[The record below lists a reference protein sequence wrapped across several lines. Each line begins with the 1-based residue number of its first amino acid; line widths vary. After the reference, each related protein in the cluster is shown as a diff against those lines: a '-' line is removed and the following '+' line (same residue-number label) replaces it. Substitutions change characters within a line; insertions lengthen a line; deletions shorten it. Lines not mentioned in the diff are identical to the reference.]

1 MSGLKLVFLYS
12 WRIVRREWRRFTLP
26 LASLTVTSVV
36 LLLILL
42 LTAAS
47 DGLLSDQAREL
58 QGGDVVIESATPIA
72 GESFFDSV
80 NLEPEAVANQ
90 LSFSATLKSEAA
102 TAAFSLHVIDNAY
115 PLYGELALANGVFS
129 GLAPGQLLL
138 DAAGLEKLNVSVGDT
153 VSFGDAQLV
162 VAEVFISEPTSL
174 FGGFRFLPVAFIS
187 QDSFTL
193 ANIDPA
199 LLRVEYSYAA
209 KLPGLGASD
218 IESIRA
224 LAAASPALDVNIA
237 GLDQRGLQFGL
248 KTVSD
253 FLVIAVLITAVLA
266 AVNVYAS
273 ILYLVTI
280 ERKSLAVLLALGL
293 SKRKLVAILGT
304 TLLYIVLLASAIGIS
319 IALASFMI
327 AQDFIATNYII
338 DLPTP
343 SLYLYVAI
351 TVALVGLIAL
361 MSFIPAI
368 YRSLSLNPRQILI
381 GSDSVVTFGGSYL
394 SLLTITVSTLVPLIA
409 LAAFLL
415 DSFMRGLSVILVI
428 AVVYVVISALYTFV
442 LSRLYRVRKKFAFFT
457 RSIVSQKYTDG
468 LFGIVSFTSL
478 FVALTALCVL
488 VLIQSSLERFLID
501 DLSATVPST
510 YVLDV
515 QPSQKDTLLSA
526 FPELELFSNTRARII
541 QIDDVRIQEE
551 LDAGNEDI
559 SGDLG
564 REYNLT
570 DRNNLLS
577 SETIVGGVWSNG
589 RAGEISVDGDFAE
602 QANIFL
608 GSTVTFLIQGF
619 EVSGE
624 VTSFRETDSRSGL
637 PFFYFV
643 LSPED
648 IGSFPSVYFGFAYF
662 DPTIQ
667 AELGRFLA
675 DTMPNVSMIETQALR
690 PLIAQLVGTFL
701 VLILIVTIPPLV
713 IATLLIAMLV
723 ISLYGTRKR
732 EGARFRA
739 LGMTRRRSFW
749 QYMIETISVTLIA
762 SVFAYL
768 LGLLAATLV
777 GVYFLELESVVLF
790 DMGLLAGLGLV
801 LFFVICIALYMY
813 KTDTMPLR
821 ELLSYE

>member
-1 MSGLKLVFLYS
+1 MSGLKLVLLYS

-47 DGLLSDQAREL
+47 DGLLSEQAREL
-58 QGGDVVIESATPIA
+58 QGGDVVIESTSPID
-72 GESFFDSV
+72 GESFFATAG
-80 NLEPEAVANQ
+80 LEPEAVANQ
-90 LSFSATLKSEAA
+90 LSFSATLQSESA
-102 TAAFSLHVIDNAY
+102 TSPFSLNVIDSAY
-115 PLYGELALANGVFS
+115 PLYGELTLAS
-129 GLAPGQLLL
+129 GSFTRLAPGQLLL
-138 DAAGLEKLNVSVGDT
+138 DQAGLEKLAVSVGDT
-153 VSFGDAQLV
+153 VSFGDASLV
-162 VAEVFISEPTSL
+162 VTEVFLSEPTSL

-187 QDSFTL
+187 QESFVS

-209 KLPGLGASD
+209 KLPSLSTSD
-218 IESIRA
+218 IESVRE
-224 LAAASPALDVNIA
+224 LAAASPELDVNIA

-248 KTVSD
+248 RTVSD

-293 SKRKLVAILGT
+293 SKRKLVAVLGT
-304 TLLYIVLLASAIGIS
+304 TLLYIVIVASAVGIGI
-319 IALASFMI
+319 AVATFMF

-338 DLPTP
+338 SLPTP
-343 SLYLYVAI
+343 SLYLYTAI
-351 TVALVGLIAL
+351 TIALVGLIAL

-368 YRSLSLNPRQILI
+368 YRSLSLNPKQILI
-381 GSDSVVTFGGSYL
+381 GGDSVVTFGGSYL

-415 DSFMRGLSVILVI
+415 GSFMRGLAVILVI
-428 AVVYVVISALYTFV
+428 ALVYVVISALYTFV
-442 LSRLYRVRKKFAFFT
+442 LSRLYRWRKKFSFFA
-457 RSIVSQKYTDG
+457 RSVVSQKYTDG
-468 LFGIVSFTSL
+468 LFGVVSFTSL

-488 VLIQSSLERFLID
+488 VLVQSSLERFLIN
-501 DLSATVPST
+501 DLSSTVPST

-515 QPSQKDTLLSA
+515 QPSQKDALVA
-526 FPELELFSNTRARII
+526 EFPELELFSNTRARII
-541 QIDDVRIQEE
+541 DIDGLRIQEE
-551 LDAGNEDI
+551 LDAGNQDI

-577 SETIVGGVWSNG
+577 SETLVEGVWSEG
-589 RAGEISVDGDFAE
+589 RAGEISVDSDFAE
-602 QANIFL
+602 QANIML
-608 GSTVTFLIQGF
+608 GSSVTFLIQGF
-619 EVSGE
+619 EVTGE
-624 VTSFRETDSRSGL
+624 VTSMRETDSRSGL

-643 LSPED
+643 MSPED
-648 IGSFPSVYFGFAYF
+648 IGMFPSVYFGFAYF
-662 DPTIQ
+662 EPDMQ

-675 DTMPNVSMIETQALR
+675 DTMPNISMIETQALQ
-690 PLIAQLVGTFL
+690 PLIAQLIGTFL

-739 LGMTRRRSFW
+739 LGMTRTQSFW

-768 LGLLAATLV
+768 LGLLAATVV
-777 GVYFLELESVVLF
+777 GVYFLQLDSIVLF
-790 DMGLLAGLGLV
+790 DMELLAGLGLV
-801 LFFVICIALYMY
+801 LFFVIGIALYMY
-813 KTDTMPLR
+813 KTDTMALR